1 MPAGPLSQT
10 EHALSAPAAPAL
22 RPDVTLVTYT
32 CDDADHT
39 HALLESVG
47 AWSVLPRR
55 VIVVDDGSAI
65 PFASGWNLLPLSI
78 IHHAEN
84 RGRTEAKR
92 TGLSSATS
100 RFILSMDN
108 DVRLSHDWLRT
119 CLPLASTPDVGI
131 AATPLRHASG
141 DSPAA
146 RYTAHAYSLQMGV
159 SGDVSFVSGGVWL
172 LRSEVWRNVGG
183 FGEYQEQ
190 YGEDARFC
198 ERLLAGGYRLV
209 LTTDAQASE
218 VRLLPRHVIV
228 KRGWRWHGYHLKAAL
243 DAGRPLDEACNVLLH
258 TMRERMEASG
268 RADTLFLYFDLLYL
282 VYAMTDLFRH
292 AAATRS
298 EAAEFVAAPCTAA
311 RHLLADYP
319 ELSGLLCEDLERL
332 SVVHVQA
339 EDATEKP
346 LLDLALLLRP
356 VLTSAHCRVLEEA
369 VPLLRE
375 E

>member
-1 MPAGPLSQT
+1 M
-10 EHALSAPAAPAL
+10 SAAHAL

-32 CDDADHT
+32 CDDAAHT
-39 HALLESVG
+39 HALLESVSM
-47 AWSVLPRR
+47 WSVLPRR
-55 VIVVDDGSAI
+55 VIVVDDGSAA
-65 PFASGWNLLPLSI
+65 PFVSGWSLLPLSI
-78 IHHAEN
+78 IRHEAN

-92 TGLSSATS
+92 TGLSAATS

-108 DVRLSHDWLRT
+108 DVRLSPDWLRT
-119 CLPLASTPDVGI
+119 CLPLAATPDVGI
-131 AATPLRHASG
+131 AATPLLHASG

-172 LRSEVWRNVGG
+172 LRGEVWRKAGG

-209 LTTDAQASE
+209 LTTDALASE

-258 TMRERMEASG
+258 TLRERMEASG

-292 AAATRS
+292 AAAARP
-298 EAAEFVAAPCTAA
+298 EAAGYIAAPYTAA
-311 RHLLADYP
+311 LCLLADFP
-319 ELSGLLCEDLERL
+319 ALRGLLCEDLERL
-332 SVVHVQA
+332 SVVQA
-339 EDATEKP
+339 ESATEKP
-346 LLDLALLLRP
+346 LLDFAQLLQP
-356 VLTSAHCRVLEEA
+356 VLTPSHCRVLEEA
-369 VPLLRE
+369 VPQLRAE
-375 E
+375 

>member
-1 MPAGPLSQT
+1 
-10 EHALSAPAAPAL
+10 
-22 RPDVTLVTYT
+22 
-32 CDDADHT
+32 
-39 HALLESVG
+39 
-47 AWSVLPRR
+47 
-55 VIVVDDGSAI
+55 
-65 PFASGWNLLPLSI
+65 
-78 IHHAEN
+78 
-84 RGRTEAKR
+84 
-92 TGLSSATS
+92 
-100 RFILSMDN
+100 MDN

-119 CLPLASTPDVGI
+119 CLPLAATPDVGI
-131 AATPLRHASG
+131 AATPLHHASG

-172 LRSEVWRNVGG
+172 LRSEVWRNAGG

-258 TMRERMEASG
+258 AMRERMARSVAAN
-268 RADTLFLYFDLLYL
+268 RLFLYFDLLYL

-292 AAATRS
+292 AAQTRP
-298 EAAEFVAAPCTAA
+298 EAAAYTTVPLAAALV
-311 RHLLADYP
+311 LLEGCPA
-319 ELSGLLCEDLERL
+319 LRGLLCEDLGCL
-332 SVVHVQA
+332 SVTGPDNESA
-339 EDATEKP
+339 RNTMP
-346 LLDLALLLRP
+346 LLDFAALLQP
-356 VLTSAHCRVLEEA
+356 VMTPAACSVLEAA
-369 VPLLRE
+369 VPLLRAE
-375 E
+375 